1 MEQFRFYVFLTIFFK
16 FSILHTHLPRT
27 HTHTHTRTHAHTI
40 YFDIWGPLRHA
51 GRLYAATGAAKL
63 RARLTLTALFL
74 VRAFRA
80 PWSSVMKTPL
90 LTRAWHRATL
100 GTLIANIPA
109 TFLAPH
115 TTVL

>member
-1 MEQFRFYVFLTIFFK
+1 MPVWTYLGI
-16 FSILHTHLPRT
+16 SSLPR
-27 HTHTHTRTHAHTI
+27 THTRTHAHTI

-63 RARLTLTALFL
+63 LARLTLSALFL
-74 VRAFRA
+74 VRAFRT
-80 PWSSVMKTPL
+80 PWSTVVITPL
-90 LTRAWHRATL
+90 LTRAWVRATL

-109 TFLAPH
+109 TFRAPL